1 MASHG
6 DAGDDVLGA
15 MRGDCETLC
24 VYAFVDFSVESDSQI
39 FIKELLKFINIP
51 SKIIGDLSVLDQVP
65 TRLCKILPEN
75 NRRNWLMTTRVGSI
89 LSFQAISM
97 RLSAG

>member
-6 DAGDDVLGA
+6 DISGVVLGA
-15 MRGDCETLC
+15 IRRIFEALC
-24 VYAFVDFSVESDSQI
+24 VDAFVDLPVESDSQI
-39 FIKELLKFINIP
+39 LIKELLKFINMP
-51 SKIIGDLSVLDQVP
+51 SKMIGGLSVLAQTP
-65 TRLCKILPEN
+65 TTLCKILPEN

-89 LSFQAISM
+89 LSFHAISI